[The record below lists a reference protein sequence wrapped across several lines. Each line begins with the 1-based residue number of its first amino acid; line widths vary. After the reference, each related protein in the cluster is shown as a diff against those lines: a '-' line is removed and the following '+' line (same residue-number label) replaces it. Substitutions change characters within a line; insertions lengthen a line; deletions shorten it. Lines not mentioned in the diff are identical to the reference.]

1 MMWDDLAAFVLPEIL
16 AIRIHKKRAEGLEEE
31 QEEVELGVKMRT
43 LIRREGQR
51 LALLAFFFF
60 FFLNQ
65 KYDFILT

>member
-1 MMWDDLAAFVLPEIL
+1 MMWADLDGFLFPEIL
-16 AIRIHKKRAEGLEEE
+16 VIRIYKKRAEGLEEE

-60 FFLNQ
+60 V
-65 KYDFILT
+65 LTKNTTLY